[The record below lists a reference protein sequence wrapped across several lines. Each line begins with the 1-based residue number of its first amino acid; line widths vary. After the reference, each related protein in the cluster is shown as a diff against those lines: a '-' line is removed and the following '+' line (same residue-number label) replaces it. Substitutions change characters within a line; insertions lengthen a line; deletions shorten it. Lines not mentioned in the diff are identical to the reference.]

1 MAKAVVYTLLFAV
14 FVVFVIFSPMKQRPS
29 QSIEG
34 LISRRLGH
42 KFHPPAFDP
51 LVTRIE
57 RMSWEKEASPSN
69 GTIHVDAAARVS
81 AEEDMFEEY
90 FAEEGKVNTTMRI
103 KFLFPLLDAAPRDG
117 FVSLKELQ
125 TWMMQQTEDNMGYR
139 TAKELDLRDK
149 DRDGSISFEEYL
161 PQFSKEDIERNE
173 KGHGEAG
180 WWKDQFKNA
189 DFDHNG
195 SLDIEEFNNF
205 LHPEDSRNGDI
216 QRWVLKERITGMDKS
231 GDGKLDYKEF
241 LESAYEMYREFAK
254 FETETEDDHVPTA
267 QLLFAELDKDKDRF
281 LVADELRPIVRYLQP
296 GEMSYA
302 KYYSSFLFHEA
313 DDDKDGKLSLDEMLN
328 HEDVFYKAVHQD
340 DDDDDDEEDDDH
352 DEL

>member
-1 MAKAVVYTLLFAV
+1 MAKVVAFTLLTI
-14 FVVFVIFSPMKQRPS
+14 IFIIIIFILLAPNKKQN
-29 QSIEG
+29 QAQTIEG
-34 LISRRLGH
+34 LISRRIGRRLEM
-42 KFHPPAFDP
+42 PVFDP

-57 RMSWEKEASPSN
+57 RSSSHAKEAN
-69 GTIHVDAAARVS
+69 TTTLEAVKEEEE
-81 AEEDMFEEY
+81 EEDAMFEEY
-90 FAEEGKVNTTMRI
+90 FSQERRLNTTMRI

-139 TAKELDLRDK
+139 TANELELQDK
-149 DRDGSISFEEYL
+149 DKDGVITFHEFL
-161 PQFSKEDIERNE
+161 PQFSKQDIEKNE

-180 WWKDQFKNA
+180 WWMEQFKNS

-216 QRWVLKERITGMDKS
+216 QRWVLKERMTGMDTN
-231 GDGKLDYKEF
+231 GDGKLEYKEF
-241 LESAYEMYREFAK
+241 VDNAYEMCKEFAK
-254 FETETEDDHVPTA
+254 FEMEEDENVPTA
-267 QLLFAELDKDKDRF
+267 QLLFAELDRDKDRF
-281 LVADELRPIVRYLQP
+281 LVADELRPILHYLQP

-302 KYYSSFLFHEA
+302 KYYSTFLCHEA
-313 DDDKDGKLSLDEMLN
+313 DDDKDGKLSLEEMLH
-328 HEDVFYKAVHQD
+328 HEDVFYKAVHHED
-340 DDDDDDEEDDDH
+340 LDDEDYFDH